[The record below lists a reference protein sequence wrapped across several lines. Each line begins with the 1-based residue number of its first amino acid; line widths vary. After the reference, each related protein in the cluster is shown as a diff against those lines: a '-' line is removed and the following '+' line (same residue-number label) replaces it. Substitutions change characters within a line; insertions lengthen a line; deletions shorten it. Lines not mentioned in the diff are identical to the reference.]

1 MMSALSASM
10 ILKFSSKINLSPM
23 SKKTNTASVSPE
35 VYRGRTF
42 YDTLS
47 VHRVPHT
54 NVSAAIVTKPTTV
67 FRESN
72 TIDTNRTPDGKEY
85 VVWGAD
91 DMLPYNLLDLI
102 EKDETLSTCQI
113 FNAEV
118 CYGSG
123 LKYCT
128 EEASSEVKSEV
139 GDFLLDNPMPDYF
152 LGVCQDFKHFNF
164 AVSVIILNEEGTKI
178 VELHRKP
185 ACYCRFCPADPKTG
199 RITKVLFAPFRNLAH
214 TDTVEEIE
222 LLDPRSPWRDLQQRM
237 GLRATRENGAGQEKT
252 KTRKFAIL
260 SRFPGVDSMYYP
272 IPHYAALFR
281 GSWYNIKRL
290 IGEAKMSKL
299 KNAAP
304 IKYVIEVSPRYWDNL
319 FSNRHIIDPKE
330 QERLMNEKKQEMLE
344 FLTNVENTGSVLFT
358 PKSIS
363 LDGKGESPDITV
375 TPIDSKTKEGGDWES
390 DIAEAVN
397 MMCFTMRVHS
407 NLVGSVP
414 GKAQTNNSGSDK
426 RELYTIAQAL
436 QKPYHDIL
444 FLVHEIIIRFN
455 KWKGVHVDC
464 PFIQLTTLDEHTD
477 AKEVTTK
484 NTDKNGT
491 DS

>member
-1 MMSALSASM
+1 MTTSNVPNPIDS
-10 ILKFSSKINLSPM
+10 F
-23 SKKTNTASVSPE
+23 
-35 VYRGRTF
+35 
-42 YDTLS
+42 S
-47 VHRVPHT
+47 VHQVPRT
-54 NVSAAIVTKPTTV
+54 NVRAAIVSKTNTV
-67 FRESN
+67 FRETNALNIN
-72 TIDTNRTPDGKEY
+72 TTPDGKQY
-85 VVWGAD
+85 VTWGAD

-118 CYGSG
+118 CYGNG
-123 LKYCT
+123 LRYDT
-128 EEASSEVKSEV
+128 SLASPAVAEQVHN
-139 GDFLLDNPMPDYF
+139 FLLDNPLPDYF
-152 LGVCQDFKHFNF
+152 LGVCQDFKHYNF
-164 AVSVIILNEEGTKI
+164 AVSVIILNDEGTKI

-199 RITKVLFAPFRNLAH
+199 RISKILFAPFRNL
-214 TDTVEEIE
+214 TQSDPVEEIE

-237 GLRATRENGAGQEKT
+237 ALRASRRNAAGSRPSA
-252 KTRKFAIL
+252 TRKFAIL
-260 SRFPGVDSMYYP
+260 SRFPGVDSLYYP
-272 IPHYAALFR
+272 IPHYAALFK

-290 IGEAKMSKL
+290 IGEAKLSKL

-319 FSNRHIIDPKE
+319 FASRHIVDRKE

-375 TPIDSKTKEGGDWES
+375 TSIDSKTKEGGDWES

-414 GKAQTNNSGSDK
+414 GKAQSNNSGSDK

-436 QKPYHDIL
+436 QKPYRDIL
-444 FLVHEIIIRFN
+444 FLVHQIIIRFN
-455 KWKGVHVDC
+455 QWDNVTVDC
-464 PFIQLTTLDEHTD
+464 PFIQLTTLDQHTD
-477 AKEVTTK
+477 AQEVSTQIKPNADDTQH
-484 NTDKNGT
+484 
-491 DS
+491 